1 MNGENKEIPLN
12 HWIELLRKHL
22 IELAAEKGSFID
34 EQVVLLS
41 QQLDMLLNQSQANK
55 HDTVILLDKSPV
67 AV

>member
-1 MNGENKEIPLN
+1 V
-12 HWIELLRKHL
+12 RKHL

-41 QQLDMLLNQSQANK
+41 QQLDVLLNQSQANK
-55 HDTVILLDKSPV
+55 RDAVILFDKSLV